1 MRTGLYSGLP
11 VLIVDDWRVRSL
23 GLNRPW
29 DSALSALLSPHA
41 ALVLTRCAHSAVA
54 SRDWIA
60 QALSADF
67 LERRYAEIAS
77 RFAGGWDRRT
87 LFAESW
93 VERVRSTLEAGTL
106 PVGVCAVR

>member
-60 QALSADF
+60 QALSG
-67 LERRYAEIAS
+67 RRAS
-77 RFAGGWDRRT
+77 YMRR
-87 LFAESW
+87 
-93 VERVRSTLEAGTL
+93 EAGRSWQRIFL
-106 PVGVCAVR
+106 HQKEK